1 MPVRHSAWLC
11 VRESLHD
18 FRLKEWAPFSWILLL
33 QLLFLVA
40 MLNLG
45 SAWGMAI
52 GSGAASLVGRS
63 DEVIHYPRVFVLLPS
78 LSSLVEWVLYVGL
91 GSAIIPLALVR
102 IAEPMEGAA
111 AEGWG
116 SRVRRAILP
125 TLAAGIL
132 NILLLEAWDWVLS
145 RGLAPVLQP
154 RLPGVSALVVPWFL
168 GAMVAYAIA
177 APFLFVPIRA
187 IERGAGFVS
196 ALIGGIGEG
205 VRMLWPAFVIVFVC
219 SWPAL
224 LFLAAAQMDPG
235 VIVRKMRPELV
246 GYLLIAYAVIT
257 SFATYIIY
265 ASASRLHWARRAE

>member
-1 MPVRHSAWLC
+1 VAAKHSAWMC

-18 FRLKEWAPFSWILLL
+18 FRLHEWAPFAWILLL
-33 QLLFLVA
+33 QLVFLTA

-63 DEVIHYPRVFVLLPS
+63 DEVIHYPRVFVMLPS

-91 GSAIIPLALVR
+91 GSALIPLALLR
-102 IAEPMEGAA
+102 ISEPMEGGA
-111 AEGWG
+111 AESWG
-116 SRVRRAILP
+116 RRVRRAILP
-125 TLAAGIL
+125 TLVAGVA

-145 RGLAPVLQP
+145 KGVAPILQP
-154 RLPGVSALVVPWFL
+154 RLPGVSALIVPWFL
-168 GAMVAYAIA
+168 GAIVAYAIA
-177 APFLFVPIRA
+177 APLLFVPIRA
-187 IERGAGFVS
+187 IERGAGFLS

-205 VRMLWPAFVIVFVC
+205 VRMIWPAFLIVFVC

-246 GYLLIAYAVIT
+246 AYFLIAYAVIT
-257 SFATYIIY
+257 SFASYIIY
-265 ASASRLHWARRAE
+265 AAASRLHWAQQAA